1 MVSGISSVSNAL
13 QASFLLTSSSGSV
26 DFSQILAQSETE
38 SAQSDVQDIKTTAL
52 DDIAQIF
59 ENNWLEKFSIEN
71 EDEDENSKV
80 SFDTSFDAMTGNTNE
95 IISNLHNNEEQNIK
109 QMATNQ
115 VIEPVDVKTW
125 EDLVGDEILQAS
137 IENNIDL
144 NLKTQIV
151 QKQARN
157 AYNLYN

>member
-13 QASFLLTSSSGSV
+13 QANFLLTSSSASV

-38 SAQSDVQDIKTTAL
+38 SAQSDAQDVKKSTL
-52 DDIAQIF
+52 DGIAQTF
-59 ENNWLEKFSIEN
+59 ENNWLEKFSVEN

-80 SFDTSFDAMTGNTNE
+80 SFDTSFDGMTGNIDE
-95 IISNLHNNEEQNIK
+95 IISNQRSNEEQNIK

-115 VIEPVDVKTW
+115 VIEPVDIRTW
-125 EDLVGDEILQAS
+125 EDLVSDEILQVS

-151 QKQARN
+151 QKQAYS

>member
-1 MVSGISSVSNAL
+1 MVSSISSVSNAL
-13 QASFLLTSSSGSV
+13 LANFLLTSSSASV

-38 SAQSDVQDIKTTAL
+38 PLQSDVQDVKKSTS
-52 DDIAQIF
+52 DGIAQTF
-59 ENNWLEKFSIEN
+59 ESNWLERFSVEN

-80 SFDTSFDAMTGNTNE
+80 SFDTSFDGMTGNIDE
-95 IISNLHNNEEQNIK
+95 IISNQRSNEEQNIK

-115 VIEPVDVKTW
+115 VIEPVDTRTW
-125 EDLVGDEILQAS
+125 EDLVSDEILQVS

-151 QKQARN
+151 QKQAYN